1 MHAHVDS
8 GDCRMHDGGCF
19 VHVSWRIPGAGGHI
33 LCVRSGSVSV
43 IQYLMSHV
51 LFVMSVH
58 VSCRVCR
65 VFRTCV

>member
-51 LFVMSVH
+51 LFVISVH
-58 VSCRVCR
+58 VCRVSGVSHVR
-65 VFRTCV
+65 A